1 MKKVKAL
8 LVPLIILGLLTIIF
22 LNIKHVSNVEG
33 LTLANTNVQPG
44 KVYVEVI
51 LWSDGRETEFI
62 KTDWLNFVIKYKS
75 LPQTIIIR
83 KDCKEML
90 EFLNTIPEMK
100 AVIELNNATTPGS
113 VDKDLIAMCPC
124 VMLLFHDKSNN
135 VIKRQLRGIIPN
147 SALSNN
153 TLISTFETLYN
164 TPPKNDGRTVS
175 EQ

>member
-8 LVPLIILGLLTIIF
+8 IVPLIILGLLTIIV
-22 LNIKHVSNVEG
+22 LNIKRESNVEG
-33 LTLANTNVQPG
+33 LTLANNNVEPG
-44 KVYVEVI
+44 KAYVEVI
-51 LWSDGRETEFI
+51 LWTDGRETEFI

-90 EFLNTIPEMK
+90 DFLNTIPAMK
-100 AVIELNNATTPGS
+100 AVIEASNATTPGS
-113 VDKDLIAMCPC
+113 IEKDLIALCPC

-135 VIKRQLRGIIPN
+135 VIKRQVRGIIPN

-153 TLISTFETLYN
+153 TLAIQFETLYN
-164 TPPKNDGRTVS
+164 TPYKGQTVS
-175 EQ
+175 TI

>member
-8 LVPLIILGLLTIIF
+8 IVPLIILGLLTIIV
-22 LNIKHVSNVEG
+22 LNIKRESNVEG
-33 LTLANTNVQPG
+33 LTLVNNNVEAG

-51 LWSDGRETEFI
+51 LWTDGRETEFI

-83 KDCKEML
+83 KDCKDML
-90 EFLNTIPEMK
+90 DFLNSIPAMK
-100 AVIELNNATTPGS
+100 AVIEASNATTPGS
-113 VDKDLIAMCPC
+113 IEKDLIALCPC

-135 VIKRQLRGIIPN
+135 VIKRQVRGIIPN

-153 TLISTFETLYN
+153 TLAIQFETLYN
-164 TPPKNDGRTVS
+164 TPYEGKTVGTK
-175 EQ
+175 

>member
-8 LVPLIILGLLTIIF
+8 IVPLIILGLLTIIV
-22 LNIKHVSNVEG
+22 LNIKRESNVEG
-33 LTLANTNVQPG
+33 LTLVNNNVEAG

-51 LWSDGRETEFI
+51 LWTDGRETEFI

-83 KDCKEML
+83 KDCKDML
-90 EFLNTIPEMK
+90 DFLNSIPAMK
-100 AVIELNNATTPGS
+100 AVIEASNATTPGS
-113 VDKDLIAMCPC
+113 IEKDLIALCPC

-135 VIKRQLRGIIPN
+135 VIKRQVRGIIPN

-153 TLISTFETLYN
+153 ILAIQFETLYN
-164 TPPKNDGRTVS
+164 TPYEGKTVS
-175 EQ
+175 TI